1 MPAAQH
7 CRELRNRTLVIED
20 QSEGV
25 VDRETG
31 FHSRCLMALALW
43 RGTVGWGRKSQAP
56 PFFGPAHSTQIVCD
70 CKTGSVDARENSG
83 Q

>member
-43 RGTVGWGRKSQAP
+43 RGTVGWGRKSQAHRSSDP
-56 PFFGPAHSTQIVCD
+56 RIPHEL
-70 CKTGSVDARENSG
+70 SVIAKLAA
-83 Q
+83 